1 MVDNCVL
8 YKKGMSLLM
17 YVNDLILMN
26 KCNGMINEKIQVMK
40 EIFMTDNM
48 GTISNYLGIKVTQY
62 KTDHDDWSIYD

>member
-1 MVDNCVL
+1 MVDDCVL
-8 YKKGMSLLM
+8 YKKSMSLLM

-62 KTDHDDWSIYD
+62 KTDHAD